1 MVICGLVPKK
11 GEKFMK
17 SKEYLE
23 KIANLIGE
31 LYECVWTTD
40 FYDTYYYEE
49 FEKVLLNVS
58 GIDVAALHKELEE
71 SESKCQQLEEK
82 IMHLQNEL
90 EQKQQ
95 TIQRMNSKLYQVM
108 KDNMKMIEHIKE
120 LHGKEN

>member
-1 MVICGLVPKK
+1 
-11 GEKFMK
+11 MK